1 MNRCND
7 WRTSLR
13 YANASLGTSGYSIK
27 FTEPEEES
35 VFNCE
40 IWKDGKF
47 LETYAENY
55 YEDELSDLV
64 DDAWAYV
71 MRKRLKNSRGN

>member
-27 FTEPEEES
+27 FTEPEEAG

-40 IWKDGKF
+40 IGQDGQL

-71 MRKRLKNSRGN
+71 MRKRLKK